1 MKHSK
6 RDSTELEMTEN
17 KAKKVG
23 ILQVKAGELKKKIDL
38 AVDNLKSA
46 LKQLSQEERRKAT
59 GIDEYYRNDSED
71 DEFFDRTKGN
81 KIKQQIR
88 ALN

>member
-1 MKHSK
+1 M
-6 RDSTELEMTEN
+6 
-17 KAKKVG
+17 
-23 ILQVKAGELKKKIDL
+23 KKKIDL

-46 LKQLSQEERRKAT
+46 LKQLAHDERRKTT

-81 KIKQQIR
+81 KIKQ
-88 ALN
+88 